1 MSVLVTGRR
10 QVKKTQKTCR
20 DWSPTTTTSPLADR
34 SLVMDSGACPTSTTQ
49 GSGSD
54 IRTVGKSAGKS
65 GNSVRR
71 RE

>member
-1 MSVLVTGRR
+1 MYERVGYWKRTG
-10 QVKKTQKTCR
+10 KKTQKTCR
-20 DWSPTTTTSPLADR
+20 DGSPTTTSPLVDR
-34 SLVMDSGACPTSTTQ
+34 SLVIDSGVCPTSTTQ